1 MGGEMTKNKQSDDR
15 FLMFIGDDK
24 VVNGD
29 NISECINKALDLK
42 FYGEWEIW
50 EFPISNEGPPVLVME
65 GSFIV

>member
-1 MGGEMTKNKQSDDR
+1 MTKNKQSDDR